1 MKNTLRVH
9 ACLAISVLS
18 FGVALPLSAATIY
31 NNTTN
36 DLLIQFNT
44 GTSQIGNEIILAGT
58 DRYLTAFSFE
68 YWGLSSNPSAFAG
81 GANVQA
87 RIEFYKNDGPLF
99 NGYASPGTVLFDSSW
114 FLVPAPTS
122 RSTFVF
128 GAADFAA
135 TGGAV
140 DLTGISDMTWTV
152 QFRGMGA
159 GDSLGVD
166 LYGPPTV
173 GGNFGDFWQQVG
185 SSWMLTTNSLVPPNA
200 SFAADMIA
208 IATIPEPST
217 VVLSVLGGLG
227 LMAAAS
233 RRGRKE

>member
-18 FGVALPLSAATIY
+18 VGLALPLSAATIY

-36 DLLIQFNT
+36 DLLIQFNP
-44 GTSQIGNEIILAGT
+44 GTSQIGNEIVLAGT
-58 DRYLTAFSFE
+58 ERFLTQFSFE
-68 YWGLSSNPSAFAG
+68 YWGLSSNPSLFAG
-81 GANVQA
+81 GTNVQA
-87 RIEFYKNDGPLF
+87 RIEFYRNDGAPF
-99 NGYASPGTVLFDSSW
+99 NGYASPGSVLYDSSW
-114 FLVPAPTS
+114 FVVPGPTT

-128 GAADFAA
+128 GAGDF
-135 TGGAV
+135 GPSGFV
-140 DLTGISDMTWTV
+140 DLTGISNMTWTV
-152 QFRGMGA
+152 QFQGLGA

-173 GGNFGDFWQQVG
+173 GGNFGDFWQKVG
-185 SSWMLTTNSLVPPNA
+185 TSWMLTTNSLVPPNG

-208 IATIPEPST
+208 VAVVPEPST

-227 LMAAAS
+227 LLTAV
-233 RRGRKE
+233 RRLGRKE

>member
-18 FGVALPLSAATIY
+18 FGLAQPVSAQTAIY

-36 DLLIQFNT
+36 DLLIQFNP
-44 GTSQIGNEIILAGT
+44 GTFQIGNEVILAGT

-81 GANVQA
+81 GTNVQA
-87 RIEFYKNDGPLF
+87 RIEFYQNNGPLF
-99 NGYASPGTVLFDSSW
+99 NGYASPGSVLYDSSW
-114 FLVPAPTS
+114 FVVPSPTS

-128 GAADFAA
+128 RTGDF
-135 TGGAV
+135 GPSGYV
-140 DLTGISDMTWTV
+140 DLTGISDLTWTV
-152 QFRGMGA
+152 QFRGLGA

-185 SSWMLTTNSLVPPNA
+185 TSWMLTTNSLVPPNA
-200 SFAADMIA
+200 SFAADMMA
-208 IATIPEPST
+208 VATVPEPST
-217 VVLSVLGGLG
+217 IALSVLGGVG
-227 LMAAAS
+227 LLITVC